1 MGWLTGKVGISPSW
15 RTRRAALERW
25 CDEHRDAIAEGRAVV
40 WVDNGPA
47 QHRLNLELVTR
58 HGLLLP
64 PPARTTAHLAHD
76 LLSRRGRVLE
86 RPGRSETIGFVAAAL
101 ASAEPAIERYAR
113 FATRPRTCAT
123 LAAMLDRLRG
133 EEPDGARWVERW
145 ADQVPHRRADLTALA
160 ALERAVNG
168 LLASRGKTPA
178 AAINLAAAEVV
189 EPGCLGQ
196 VEALL
201 LYDLAAPGR
210 SDRELV
216 AAVCRRAGIGDRAAI
231 LPGEPEP
238 ERPLFASAR
247 ALRAELVDAGLTVEP
262 LDEPDGSPAW
272 RLFGGGQ
279 PVPWPGLT
287 VIEAPTPARAVDEA
301 LRMVRR
307 SLQATTP
314 RPSPQA
320 GMEMDVVDT
329 AVVVAD
335 LPRRADEARALADRY
350 GVPARVLAPLTSSTP
365 GTQAVVE
372 LLAVMAGDY
381 PRAETARFLRR
392 WTTLDGGQV
401 SALDRCSLAAGIV
414 DGAWSVWLGELEQ
427 LDKVRREAKSRVER
441 VEAEDI
447 ATAVALARQLRQWFG
462 DRRSDTPAGWRE
474 HLSALVRRLG
484 LVVDS
489 EADDEGED
497 EEPAPLSALAAL
509 DAWPA
514 GQTLTCDE
522 YARLAAE
529 LLAAGRG
536 MGRDQPDA
544 LTVTVHPRLG
554 CGRVRRVILVNP
566 IAGCLPAKRGETVP
580 LDRLDLERMG
590 VDATGDGVAR
600 WSDEALTFL
609 DTVSAAPELV
619 VVLPRSDEAGA
630 EALKSPLLE
639 ELLAVAVPGETRR
652 VRMHERVPPPDDAL
666 TEAEWRSSLV
676 TAALAGRPGAGQPRV
691 AEVALREYDR
701 LAGVGERYNGC
712 LPAELVR
719 ERYGPE
725 RYWSPSRLESYAAWP
740 FAFFLADGLGVEEV
754 EEPDGQ
760 WSPLLEGSLAHEILR
775 QAVAIPGTSSRSAER
790 IAESVLSDTW
800 RQPGLADGLWRRLR
814 RRLAAWCGALVKA
827 DPELS
832 RSWPAER
839 TPAFLECRFGL
850 DGQPPLL
857 LATEAGPLPL
867 CGIIDRIDTT
877 PDGWVVI
884 DYKRTLPGL
893 KTKFS
898 RQPNFQLPVYA
909 LAVGDLTDEP
919 KLAGWAY
926 VSYRRAG
933 VCEGAGMAPGEIAE
947 HIAAAVRELTVTVR
961 RLRAG
966 QFPPRPEPAEPS
978 PGQRPDWALRAA
990 ARVLDHSGQTED
1002 GDE

>member
-1 MGWLTGKVGISPSW
+1 MGWLTDRIGISPSW
-15 RTRRAALERW
+15 RTRRDALERW
-25 CDEHRDAIAEGRAVV
+25 CADRHDQIASGRALI

-47 QHRLNLELVTR
+47 QNKLNAELADR

-64 PPARTTAHLAHD
+64 PPALTTARLAHD

-86 RPGRSETIGFVAAAL
+86 RPGASELVGYVSAAL
-101 ASAEPAIERYAR
+101 ASGEPDLARYAP

-133 EEPDGARWVERW
+133 EEPDVGQWLARWTHT
-145 ADQVPHRRADLTALA
+145 VPHRRADLTALA
-160 ALERAVNG
+160 ALELTVNR
-168 LLASRGKTPA
+168 LLTEAGKTPA
-178 AAINLAAAEVV
+178 AAINLAAAEAV
-189 EPGCLGQ
+189 EPGCLAE

-201 LYDLAAPGR
+201 LYDLTAAGR
-210 SDRELV
+210 PERELV
-216 AAVCRRAGIGDRAAI
+216 AAVCRRAGIGDRAAM

-238 ERPLFASAR
+238 ERAVFASTR
-247 ALRAELVDAGLTVEP
+247 PLRDALIEAGLNPEA
-262 LDEPDGSPAW
+262 LGEPDASPAW
-272 RLFGGGQ
+272 RLFRGGQ

-301 LRMVRR
+301 FRLARR
-307 SLQATTP
+307 QLADQPDLTP
-314 RPSPQA
+314 S
-320 GMEMDVVDT
+320 EL
-329 AVVVAD
+329 AVIVAD

-350 GVPARVLAPLTSSTP
+350 GVPARVLAPLTKATT

-381 PRAETARFLRR
+381 PRAETVRFLRR
-392 WTTLDGGQV
+392 WTTLDGDQV
-401 SALDRCSLAAGIV
+401 TALDRCSRAAGIV
-414 DGAWSVWLGELEQ
+414 DGAWSVWLGELDQ
-427 LDKVRREAKSRVER
+427 LDKVRRETKGRVR
-441 VEAEDI
+441 DVAAEDI
-447 ATAVALARQLRQWFG
+447 AAAVALATQLRGWFR
-462 DRRSDTPAGWRE
+462 DQRSDTPAGWRA
-474 HLSALVRRLG
+474 HLSTLVRRLG
-484 LVVDS
+484 LVVDP
-489 EADDEGED
+489 EADEAGDD
-497 EEPAPLSALAAL
+497 QEPPPLSALAAL

-536 MGRDQPDA
+536 LGRDRPDA

-580 LDRLDLERMG
+580 LDRLDLEQMG
-590 VDATGDGVAR
+590 VEAGGDGVAR
-600 WSDEALTFL
+600 WSDEALAFL

-619 VVLPRSDEAGA
+619 VILPRSDEAGA

-652 VRMHERVPPPDDAL
+652 VRMEDRLPPPDAAL
-666 TEAEWRSSLV
+666 TEPEWRSGLAAAAADGSPAGGLPAV
-676 TAALAGRPGAGQPRV
+676 AALA
-691 AEVALREYDR
+691 LRELDR
-701 LAGVGERYNGC
+701 LAGAGGRYDGC

-719 ERYGPE
+719 ERYGPD
-725 RYWSPSRLESYAAWP
+725 RYWSPSRLESYATWP
-740 FAFFLADGLGVEEV
+740 FAFFLADGLGVEER

-760 WSPLLEGSLAHEILR
+760 WSPLLEGTLAHEILR
-775 QAVAIPGTSSRSAER
+775 LAVAIPGTNSRSAER
-790 IAESVLSDTW
+790 IAESVLSDIL

-814 RRLAAWCGALVKA
+814 RRLAGWCDALVKA
-827 DPELS
+827 DPEMS
-832 RSWPAER
+832 RNWPAKR

-857 LATEAGPLPL
+857 LATEAEPVPL

-884 DYKRTLPGL
+884 DYKRTLAGL

-898 RQPNFQLPVYA
+898 RKPNFQLPVYA
-909 LAVGDLTDEP
+909 LATGELTGEP

-933 VCEGAGMAPGEIAE
+933 VCEGAGMTPAEITE
-947 HIAAAVRELTVTVR
+947 QIEAAVREITVAVG

-978 PGQRPDWALRAA
+978 PGQRSDWALRAA
-990 ARVLDHSGQTED
+990 ARVLDHCGQPED